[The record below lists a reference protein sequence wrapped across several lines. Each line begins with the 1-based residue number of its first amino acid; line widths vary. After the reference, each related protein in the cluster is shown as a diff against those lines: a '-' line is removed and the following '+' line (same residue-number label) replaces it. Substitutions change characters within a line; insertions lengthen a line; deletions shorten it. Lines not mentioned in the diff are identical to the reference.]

1 MRTAPSCRGRS
12 CAGPRACQSRGSFP
26 EGNRW
31 FRTDLQDG
39 RWRTTQWHI
48 SWPYR
53 CEPGVPC
60 PAPLALRTLKV
71 VYQVDS
77 DGAAEIDGLA
87 ERLLRSARP
96 IANAV
101 KGQPHA
107 PRPDCVDGRSMVLP
121 ARDRRLAGLWLE
133 RPCGPLLVVGADHG
147 QPGALHRPGPLGV
160 ELLDESGRR
169 LDVQGNGGTVTSV
182 ADLPEAMARP
192 HGARQDRA
200 PADVAQL
207 VRLRGP
213 DPHALDRRA
222 RPRHSVP
229 GHRAPLYR
237 PLQAVAAHGGAHPPL
252 PTGRIVG

>member
-1 MRTAPSCRGRS
+1 MRRPE
-12 CAGPRACQSRGSFP
+12 GPQSRGSFP

-31 FRTDLQDG
+31 FRTDLQAG

-53 CEPGVPC
+53 CEPGVVC

-107 PRPDCVDGRSMVLP
+107 PRPDCVDGRSMVL
-121 ARDRRLAGLWLE
+121 RRETDDSLLLWLRTALWPTSGGGRGQ
-133 RPCGPLLVVGADHG
+133 RPTWCPAPSVGRWG
-147 QPGALHRPGPLGV
+147 
-160 ELLDESGRR
+160 SSCS
-169 LDVQGNGGTVTSV
+169 T
-182 ADLPEAMARP
+182 
-192 HGARQDRA
+192 
-200 PADVAQL
+200 
-207 VRLRGP
+207 GP
-213 DPHALDRRA
+213 DGGSTCRA
-222 RPRHSVP
+222 TA
-229 GHRAPLYR
+229 AP
-237 PLQAVAAHGGAHPPL
+237 
-252 PTGRIVG
+252 